1 MSIHPL
7 EYLERI
13 SNTIVREWAEQL
25 SHSNSLY
32 STRPIPELEAT
43 TRECFD
49 AYLIAIKEEEFELLN
64 DFIAA
69 IASLRASMSF
79 SEHEVVDAFRAF
91 RKISSDHLL
100 AGLVADDIDI
110 DPISDVIDA
119 ICQVVDYTI
128 LRFSEIYYTARAKQ
142 AADTAG

>member
-7 EYLERI
+7 EYLESI
-13 SNTIVREWAEQL
+13 SHTIVKDWAEQL

-43 TRECFD
+43 TRECLD
-49 AYLIAIKEEEFELLN
+49 AYLAAIKDENFELLN
-64 DFIAA
+64 DFIAS
-69 IASLRASMSF
+69 IASFRGSMSF

-91 RKISSDHLL
+91 RKIASDYLL
-100 AGLVADDIDI
+100 AGLVSDEVDI
-110 DPISDVIDA
+110 DPISDVLDA

-128 LRFSEIYYTARAKQ
+128 MRFSEIYYTARANQ
-142 AADTAG
+142 AQNKA